1 MEGQHDV
8 APQLDAVQAAVRDV
22 LGPITVGAYLYGSAV
37 AGGLRPDSDLDLFTL
52 VSRRSTR
59 DEKRRLVDG
68 LTPVSSP
75 RLRPSGWRPVELTV
89 VAQSDVRPW
98 RFPPRFDFQ
107 YGEWLRAEFDRG
119 DLHPWPDV
127 NPDVAV
133 LITMVRLC
141 SRALVG
147 PPAAEAL
154 DPVPHADLV
163 RAMTADLDSL
173 LGDLEDDT
181 RNVLLTLARMWSTI
195 VTGEIRSK
203 DQAAEW
209 ALKRLPDEHRPV
221 LELARDAYLG
231 YSADD
236 WAARLPAARE
246 AAAVLAAAIRRAA
259 SDRA

>member
-1 MEGQHDV
+1 MERQHDV
-8 APQLDAVQAAVRDV
+8 TPQLDAVQAVIREV
-22 LGPITVGAYLYGSAV
+22 IGPIIVGAYLYGSAV
-37 AGGLRPDSDLDLFTL
+37 AGGLRPDSDLDLFVL
-52 VSRRSTR
+52 VSRRLR
-59 DEKRRLVDG
+59 PDEKRRMVDG
-68 LTPVSSP
+68 LTPVSSR

-89 VAQSDVRPW
+89 VVEPEVRPW
-98 RFPPRFDFQ
+98 RYPPRFDFQ
-107 YGEWLRAEFDRG
+107 YGEWLVAEFDRG
-119 DLHPWPDV
+119 DLQPWPDI

-133 LITMVRLC
+133 LITMVRLR

-163 RAMTADLDSL
+163 RAMTADLESL
-173 LGDLEDDT
+173 LGDLDDDT

-203 DQAAEW
+203 DQAADWVLE
-209 ALKRLPDEHRPV
+209 RMPDEHRPV
-221 LELARDAYLG
+221 LDLARDAYLG
-231 YSADD
+231 LSADD